1 MLGHRGPEVLLL
13 VAAPFQKQAA
23 ELGLPVRPVPAR
35 SAVLWPWGWLLQH
48 HGPLLRLHPGS
59 GTGPPEEEEAR
70 GRPLGAGWAACPW
83 LRVPRDITAQA
94 RRAASAGRGPG
105 PGCWGGPGRPRGHGG
120 TLCTPARC
128 SWTQCK
134 GTSVH
139 TQHPRVHSCV
149 HMRVVTAQPRA
160 QHRLHACTV
169 ARPPPPCAHAAALHP
184 LHTDV
189 CTLAECCACTP
200 VHGGPRTRV
209 GRRAAEGGG
218 LGERRGAGLGAVW
231 GWDGTEAAGR
241 PGGWGETFLAAL
253 VILSGS
259 KSVPGMFLIP
269 GSRLCAGSSRPGPPF
284 TASAP
289 HAGAACP
296 QPSPSPCP
304 AGPQP
309 WGPHEGP
316 CLQLH

>member
-1 MLGHRGPEVLLL
+1 MAVPWERAGRRAPGCASPVISPPRHAGLPPP
-13 VAAPFQKQAA
+13 AAAQGQAA
-23 ELGLPVRPVPAR
+23 G
-35 SAVLWPWGWLLQH
+35 
-48 HGPLLRLHPGS
+48 
-59 GTGPPEEEEAR
+59 
-70 GRPLGAGWAACPW
+70 
-83 LRVPRDITAQA
+83 
-94 RRAASAGRGPG
+94 
-105 PGCWGGPGRPRGHGG
+105 GGPGRPRGHGG

-128 SWTQCK
+128 SGTQCK

-160 QHRLHACTV
+160 QHRLHACTA
-169 ARPPPPCAHAAALHP
+169 ARPPRRAHTRLHCTRCTHMCARWL
-184 LHTDV
+184 
-189 CTLAECCACTP
+189 CCACTP

-209 GRRAAEGGG
+209 GRRAAEGG